1 MGQINLTAVIKSLP
15 ERAEEMKEMLLELVA
30 HSTKEDAC
38 LQYDLHQDTK
48 EPNIF
53 IFHEIWKDA
62 DGFNEHNSKPYIR
75 QFQTES
81 AGILLEPVTIY
92 ITNKIK

>member
-15 ERAEEMKEMLLELVA
+15 EKAEEMKAMLLELVA
-30 HSTKEDAC
+30 RSTKEDAC

-53 IFHEIWKDA
+53 IFHEIWEDT

-81 AGILLEPVTIY
+81 AGKLLEPLTIY
-92 ITNKIK
+92 ITNKIG